1 MKLAATLKMSSESH
15 YLSLVIASI
24 TLIFFINYGI
34 AYLLG
39 PLRLGIPFFS
49 GIQDFSIYYD
59 FNQAWF
65 GDIGELVVV
74 NALIY
79 AAMPFIEDFFGT
91 WLLLSY
97 FRQL

>member
-1 MKLAATLKMSSESH
+1 MKYSNLFGEAQLVYYGLSTAVVAQSFVFRYLFMKLAATLKMSSESH

-49 GIQDFSIYYD
+49 GI
-59 FNQAWF
+59 
-65 GDIGELVVV
+65 
-74 NALIY
+74 
-79 AAMPFIEDFFGT
+79 
-91 WLLLSY
+91 
-97 FRQL
+97 